1 MSVEMAA
8 VTFDGTHTAERELSA
23 LRSSRDDP
31 WLEEV
36 AVLERHKTDR
46 YSLKAASP
54 DFGDSDHVGAGI
66 ALGGGT
72 GLLLGL
78 VGGPLGLVFWG
89 AIGAV
94 SGGLIGSKHDD
105 PGPLGPLVQKV
116 KNALSVQTSALILVA
131 ETATAEKLVTEL
143 GGKAQHVIREPLT
156 DEQLD
161 HLTRAAENT

>member
-8 VTFDGTHTAERELSA
+8 VTFEGTHTAERELSA
-23 LRSSRDDP
+23 LRSSRNDP

-46 YSLKAASP
+46 YSIKAANP

-89 AIGAV
+89 AVGAL
-94 SGGLIGSKHDD
+94 SGGLIGSRHDD
-105 PGPLGPLVQKV
+105 PGPLGPLVQEV
-116 KNALSVQTSALILVA
+116 KNALSVQGSALMLVA
-131 ETATAEKLVTEL
+131 DTATTDQLITAL
-143 GGKAQHVIREPLT
+143 GPKARFVIREPLT

-161 HLTRAAENT
+161 HLTRAAKGT